1 MSRFFNETRK
11 ALQQERDGANRSNGS
26 GTFSVDLQEA
36 INELKSGIDK
46 EIHPAAPPNP
56 SQVIPIL
63 SALGRT
69 DEVSAQLAAVRLEQC
84 RRIRLP
90 RGDEKLFSTAQYNR
104 SMQVAVEG
112 YRTLRTRLV
121 KRQTENGTRSLVI
134 SSATQGEGKSLTSMN
149 LALCYA
155 NIQNWPVLLVD
166 ADLRTRG
173 LSRLMGD
180 PDSPGLAQILEN
192 GCSYDS
198 AILATDIPNLYVL
211 PAGESA
217 CPPPEL
223 FSSTRWKE
231 FIGWCN
237 EAVRLVIIDT
247 PPVLDLTDFELITA
261 VCESVLVIVRA
272 RTTNKESLT
281 RLRNQLDFNKVVGVV
296 VNSAEPDRR
305 GNSYYYG
312 YGNAP
317 LKP

>member
-11 ALQQERDGANRSNGS
+11 ALQQERKGTNGPNGS

-36 INELKSGIDK
+36 IKELKSGIDE
-46 EIHPAAPPNP
+46 EILPATSPNP

-63 SALGRT
+63 SALERT
-69 DEVSAQLAAVRLEQC
+69 NEVSAQLAAVRLEQC

-90 RGDEKLFSTAQYNR
+90 RGEEKLFSTAQYNR
-104 SMQVAVEG
+104 SMQAAVEG

-121 KRQTENGTRSLVI
+121 KRQTESGARSLVI

-180 PDSPGLAQILEN
+180 PDSPGLAQILET

-198 AILATDIPNLYVL
+198 AVLATDIPNLYVL

-223 FSSTRWKE
+223 FSGSRWKE
-231 FIGWCN
+231 FIAWCN
-237 EAVRLVIIDT
+237 EAVRLVIVDT

-261 VCESVLVIVRA
+261 ACENVLMIVRA

-281 RLRNQLDFNKVVGVV
+281 RLRNQLDFNKIVGVV

>member
-11 ALQQERDGANRSNGS
+11 ALQQERNGANRSNGS

-155 NIQNWPVLLVD
+155 NIQNWPILLVD

>member
-11 ALQQERDGANRSNGS
+11 ALQQERNGANRSNGS

-46 EIHPAAPPNP
+46 EFHPAAPPNP

-155 NIQNWPVLLVD
+155 NIQNWPILLVD

>member
-11 ALQQERDGANRSNGS
+11 ALHQERNGSNGS
-26 GTFSVDLQEA
+26 GTFEVDLQEA
-36 INELKSGIDK
+36 MNALKNGMEEDVHSA
-46 EIHPAAPPNP
+46 AAPATP
-56 SQVIPIL
+56 QVIPIL
-63 SALGRT
+63 SALERT
-69 DEVSAQLAAVRLEQC
+69 NEVSAHIAAVRLEQC

-90 RGDEKLFSTAQYNR
+90 KGEEKLFSTAQYNR
-104 SMQVAVEG
+104 SMQAAVEG

-121 KRQTENGTRSLVI
+121 KRQTESGARSLVI
-134 SSATQGEGKSLTSMN
+134 SSAAQGEGKSLTCMN

-173 LSRLMGD
+173 LSRLIGD
-180 PDSPGLAQILEN
+180 PHSPGLAQVLET
-192 GCSYDS
+192 GCPYDS
-198 AILATDIPNLYVL
+198 AVLATDIANLYVL
-211 PAGESA
+211 PAGEST

-223 FSSTRWKE
+223 FSGPRWKE

-237 EAVRLVIIDT
+237 EAVRLVIVDT

-261 VCESVLVIVRA
+261 ACENVLVVVRA
-272 RTTNKESLT
+272 RTTSKESLT

-296 VNSAEPDRR
+296 VNSAEPDHQ

-312 YGNAP
+312 YGSVPA
-317 LKP
+317 KP